1 MHAVVRVADSMNAQE
16 VANTLWAFAKLKL
29 QPGDASRCL
38 VGAVPRVLSGNLE
51 PRSVSQV
58 RLGLDWLEEQGS
70 DGAPM
75 KLALQAVDAAV
86 RRHRTA
92 AKCK

>member
-1 MHAVVRVADSMNAQE
+1 MG
-16 VANTLWAFAKLKL
+16 TLKV

-38 VGAVPRVLSGNLE
+38 VGAFPRVLSGTLE
-51 PRSVSQV
+51 PRSVSQA
-58 RLGLDWLEEQGS
+58 RLGLDWLEEHGS
-70 DGAPM
+70 DGAQM
-75 KLALQAVDAAV
+75 KLALQPVEAAV